1 MEDTGPENH
10 PIQLRAINIGELH
23 IRLNGAPDRSY
34 SPSGEQFQ
42 LTPSWTEYDSEDK
55 TVGVRVKIDIGDLE
69 TDSGESTAP
78 FDLTVEV
85 TGIFEVDDTRFD
97 TKHVA
102 HWAKHNAPMIL
113 YPYARENVY
122 SLTTRSGFT
131 GVILPLLVVPTPKQ
145 SGSSVSTSD

>member
-1 MEDTGPENH
+1 MGRRVQRRQLCACRVADKSMEDTGPENH

-69 TDSGESTAP
+69 TDSLSQ
-78 FDLTVEV
+78 FLNH
-85 TGIFEVDDTRFD
+85 R
-97 TKHVA
+97 
-102 HWAKHNAPMIL
+102 
-113 YPYARENVY
+113 Y
-122 SLTTRSGFT
+122 RS
-131 GVILPLLVVPTPKQ
+131 
-145 SGSSVSTSD
+145 